1 MRPLLIA
8 SLCLMA
14 SLVSTPDVSP
24 QAVRRVENLP
34 DRLHWWI
41 VSTDGKQVFAFGARV
56 LQEELPQTDVF
67 TIDVDRNP
75 PYSGVE
81 IDPSTESVVNTH
93 QIQEMFLPFRNAAYF
108 KALWRGES
116 VWLTRDYDFWQVVG
130 DRIYAVPP
138 RVRKG
143 DDLSRWESIHVIDRE
158 TRQVLRVVEIR
169 NPLIKAGFPKDEV
182 EWRLKYITAMQVSP
196 DRKLL
201 ITGHLGMIVVWSL
214 PDLELLFHRAYDSD
228 REVSAIE
235 CSPDGR
241 LVYALVRARG
251 LLVLNLQSKEF
262 EEWSLKAGTRVPQ
275 DFGMSR
281 QRPVDMWAD
290 WQRGEVF
297 FALRHGDTQGAV
309 AALDVSKRRVV
320 RTLQLSRG
328 ACSSVCVVGNKL
340 FAGCLDGIY
349 VIDIDAWRKKPK

>member
-1 MRPLLIA
+1 MRLFLIA
-8 SLCLMA
+8 GLCLMA

-24 QAVRRVENLP
+24 QIVRRVENLP
-34 DRLHWWI
+34 GRLHWWV

-130 DRIYAVPP
+130 DRIYALPP

-143 DDLSRWESIHVIDRE
+143 DALSRWKSIHIIDRE
-158 TRQVLRVVEIR
+158 TRQVLHVVEIR
-169 NPLIKAGFPKDEV
+169 DALIKAGFPKDEV
-182 EWRLKYITAMQVSP
+182 EWRLKYITAMQISP

-201 ITGHLGMIVVWSL
+201 ITGHRGMIVVWSL

-228 REVSAIE
+228 REVSAVE

-241 LVYALVRARG
+241 LVYALVHARG
-251 LLVLNLQSKEF
+251 LLVLNQQSKEF
-262 EEWSLKAGTRVPQ
+262 EEWSLKAGTGVPQ
-275 DFGMSR
+275 DFGMNK
-281 QRPVDMWAD
+281 QRPVDMCAD
-290 WQRGEVF
+290 WQGGEVF
-297 FALRHGDTQGAV
+297 LALRYGDAQGAV

-320 RTLQLSRG
+320 RTLRLSRG
-328 ACSSVCVVGNKL
+328 ACSSVCVVGNKM

-349 VIDIDAWRKKPK
+349 VIDIDAWRKNVR

>member
-1 MRPLLIA
+1 MKPLLIA
-8 SLCLMA
+8 SFSLMTL
-14 SLVSTPDVSP
+14 LVSTPDVPP
-24 QAVRRVENLP
+24 QIVRRVENLP

-41 VSTDGKQVFAFGARV
+41 VSTDGKQVFAFGLRA
-56 LQEELPQTDVF
+56 LQEKLPQTEVF

-93 QIQEMFLPFRNAAYF
+93 QIQEIFLPLRNAAYF
-108 KALWRGES
+108 KALWKGELA
-116 VWLTRDYDFWQVVG
+116 WLRRDYDFWQVVG
-130 DRIYAVPP
+130 DRIYALPP
-138 RVRKG
+138 RARDSE
-143 DDLSRWESIHVIDRE
+143 DDRRWESIHVIDRE

-169 NPLIKAGFPKDEV
+169 NPLIKAGFAEDEV

-196 DRKLL
+196 DQKLL
-201 ITGHLGMIVVWSL
+201 ITGHSGMIVVWSL
-214 PDLELLFHRAYDSD
+214 PDLKLLFHRAYDSD

-262 EEWSLKAGTRVPQ
+262 EEWSLKAGTKVPQ

-290 WQRGEVF
+290 WQGGEVF
-297 FALRHGDTQGAV
+297 FALRYAHAQGAV
-309 AALDVSKRRVV
+309 AALDVAKRRVV

-340 FAGCLDGIY
+340 FAACLDGIY
-349 VIDIDAWRKKPK
+349 VIDIDAWRKQAK